1 MAKAH
6 DIKLALQ
13 AFKQGDAKPLEILA
27 ANGFDVNA
35 VDSNGKSAVWYMGLD
50 GRTELAFEL
59 IEKFGGNPA
68 HALDG
73 YLRMRSSRS
82 PGDLESFAAGCK
94 RKGLDL
100 NEALPLSKK
109 LPLDLAAFFGASKE
123 SLAELV
129 RSGCSPEAVCPED
142 GKPVFFK
149 LLSRDDEDIDMFV
162 AQWGCD
168 LRSLS
173 SDGSGSLMHE
183 AINKSC
189 WALAQSMAA
198 SLPDET
204 LWAMTGKGKTPLI
217 LAICRRNEA
226 TALALAK
233 RGLWI
238 HDDDERG
245 KSPLYWAVS
254 CGMENL
260 AKELIAR
267 GADPNKRSGKN
278 GMGKSPLRLALRDG
292 NGKIRSLMA
301 SVFESRMIEE
311 ASLAVLPADNMNME
325 GSSLTPKKG
334 AAL

>member
-13 AFKQGDAKPLEILA
+13 ALKQGDSKPLEILA
-27 ANGFDVNA
+27 SNGFDVNA
-35 VDSNGKSAVWYMGLD
+35 FDSNGKSALWYMGLD

-59 IEKFGGNPA
+59 MEKFGGNPA

-82 PGDLESFAAGCK
+82 PGDVEHFASGCK
-94 RKGLDL
+94 KMGLDL
-100 NEALPLSKK
+100 NDTLPLSKK
-109 LPLDLAAFFGASKE
+109 LPLDLAAYFGAPKE
-123 SLAELV
+123 TLAELV
-129 RSGCSPEAVCPED
+129 SSGCRPDALSPGD

-149 LLSRDDEDIDMFV
+149 LLSRDDEDIDRFIS
-162 AQWGCD
+162 QWGCD
-168 LRSLS
+168 PCALS
-173 SDGSGSLMHE
+173 SDGSQSLMHE

-189 WALAQSMAA
+189 WAFAQSMAA
-198 SLPDET
+198 RLPDET
-204 LWAMTGKGKTPLI
+204 LASMSGRGKTPLI

-226 TALALAK
+226 TALALAQ

-238 HDDDERG
+238 HDEDERG

-260 AKELIAR
+260 AKELLAK

-311 ASLAVLPADNMNME
+311 ASLALLPAESPE
-325 GSSLTPKKG
+325 GAVLGPRKG